1 MPHPPAR
8 FTVVV
13 PACSRPATL
22 AECLARL
29 APGTQ
34 TLPTSQY
41 EVIVTDDSPERVV
54 HDLVA
59 ERFPWVHW
67 TAGPRRGPAT
77 NRNHGA
83 AQARHE
89 WLAFTDDDCLPEP
102 GWLAAFAEV
111 ISQPNSP
118 PLEVLEG
125 RTYADRPRRSLAER
139 SPLNTHGGYLWSC
152 NLAVR
157 AEVFRRLGGFNEGFP
172 FAAME
177 DVDFARRLR
186 AAGAPERFVAA
197 AGICHPWREILG
209 FRATW
214 NIEEKYLGSL
224 QHFLTLH
231 PDAAREYTLT
241 AGLKANLRYL
251 LRETIPGAWRWRG
264 RGLTSAL
271 AWHLH
276 QLKRLRFRQPSHPQ
290 PPSASLVPKP

>member
-1 MPHPPAR
+1 MPHPPVR
-8 FTVVV
+8 FSVVV

-22 AECLARL
+22 TECLGRL
-29 APGTQ
+29 SPGVQ
-34 TLPTSQY
+34 TLPAEQY
-41 EVIVTDDSPERVV
+41 EVIVTDDSPETAV

-59 ERFPWVHW
+59 NRFPWVRW
-67 TAGPRRGPAT
+67 TAGPRHGPAA

-83 AQARHE
+83 SQAQYE

-102 GWLAAFAEV
+102 GWLAAFAET
-111 ISQPNSP
+111 ISEPDASTP
-118 PLEVLEG
+118 EVLEG

-139 SPLNTHGGYLWSC
+139 SPLNTHGGFLWSC
-152 NLAVR
+152 NLVVR
-157 AEVFRRLGGFNEGFP
+157 AEVFHRLGGFNEGFP

-186 AAGAPERFVAA
+186 AAGASERFVAA
-197 AGICHPWREILG
+197 AGVCHPWREIRG

-214 NIEEKYLGSL
+214 NVEEKYLGSL
-224 QHFLTLH
+224 QYFLTLH
-231 PDAAREYTLT
+231 PDAASEYTVI
-241 AGLKANLRYL
+241 AGLKTNLRYL

-276 QLKRLRFRQPSHPQ
+276 QLKRLRFQQRSRP
-290 PPSASLVPKP
+290 PPSPANLVPKP